1 MFSWLVGSS
10 APTTATQVI
19 ERQTVAPLQT
29 IAEVLSPH
37 HAADEMLIFDIVTP
51 ADQPFVDLFDQ
62 QTASFWSSSEL
73 KFSVDAGDLA
83 KLPPKAAKLF
93 EYILAFFATAD
104 GEVLE
109 NAVVNFLTESESLSI
124 RMAYTAQVFFESI
137 HIKTYAAAMTVY
149 IPDST
154 RRTELTMA
162 FKTDPLIKE
171 RDSWMTK
178 YIGGGEASDELFK
191 AKRLIAFS
199 CAEGLFFMSAFLVI
213 AWLRSIDMFPI
224 FARANELI
232 ARDEWMHV
240 RLGIARFRRLFD
252 SRKSEIGLTNQD
264 ITEIVKEAVELE
276 TRFATSLIPSSE
288 DPDRFDGLRL
298 EHIILHIQ
306 NLGNKILDLLGLA
319 PQWQVDTSK
328 LPPWVKWIEMQSK
341 NNFYE
346 TAVTSYTIPSACS
359 ADPTHDEDF

>member
-1 MFSWLVGSS
+1 MLGWLSRAAKPAPVAAAESPPKSS
-10 APTTATQVI
+10 HVP
-19 ERQTVAPLQT
+19 
-29 IAEVLSPH
+29 
-37 HAADEMLIFDIVTP
+37 DEMLIFDTIST

-62 QTASFWSSSEL
+62 QTASFWSSTEL

-109 NAVVNFLTESESLSI
+109 NAVVNFLAEAESLPI
-124 RMAYTAQVFFESI
+124 RMAYAAQVFFESI

-149 IPDST
+149 IPDAT

-171 RDSWMTK
+171 RDEWMTR
-178 YIGGGEASDELFK
+178 YIGSASDPSACVDLHK

-232 ARDEWMHV
+232 ARDEWLHV
-240 RLGIARFRRLFD
+240 KLGIARFRRLFD
-252 SRKSEIGLTNQD
+252 GRKEEIGLANQD
-264 ITEIVKEAVELE
+264 IIDIVKEAVDLE
-276 TRFATSLIPSSE
+276 VRFASTLIPAAT
-288 DPDRFDGLRL
+288 DADRFDGLRRD
-298 EHIILHIQ
+298 HIVLHIH
-306 NLGNKILDLLGLA
+306 NLGNKILGLLDL
-319 PQWQVDTSK
+319 PEQWIVDTAQ

-346 TAVTSYTIPSACS
+346 TAVTSYTTPSAVS
-359 ADPTHDEDF
+359 ADPQRDEDF